1 MTFDIS
7 TIKNYDPVAYQAA
20 QELYMKQ
27 TGKTAQDF
35 ENRLLSLADNPMLN
49 EGDILNLI
57 NKELPPLENPVTQK
71 VQVNYSMLPSLGAMA
86 NAAITDTSNEQR
98 KMMSEMRIEANKALV
113 AKIEEEVSEMKTK
126 AWTQLILG
134 IASGAVS
141 IGAGIYQAKA
151 STSALNAGFSGE
163 KLGATNNII
172 QGTAGAMGGI
182 AKIIDSS
189 SQFAGTMIDAEITNL
204 HKEQEQIRQLRDR
217 LESLDASLKELIQKG
232 NQASEAIVQSSREMR
247 NRLLA

>member
-27 TGKTAQDF
+27 TGKTAEDF
-35 ENRLLSLADNPMLN
+35 ENRLLSLAENPMLN
-49 EGDILNLI
+49 EGDILNLL

-71 VQVNYSMLPSLGAMA
+71 VAVNYSMLPSLGAMA
-86 NAAITDTSNEQR
+86 NAVITDTSNEQR
-98 KMMSEMRIEANKALV
+98 KMMSDMRIEANKALV
-113 AKIEEEVSEMKTK
+113 AKIEEEVSEMRTK
-126 AWTQLILG
+126 AVTQFVLG
-134 IASGAVS
+134 LASGLVTIGSGLYQAGASGAALKS
-141 IGAGIYQAKA
+141 GLAGEQ
-151 STSALNAGFSGE
+151 L
-163 KLGATNNII
+163 ATTNSII
-172 QGTAGAMGGI
+172 QGTAGVMGGI
-182 AKIIDSS
+182 SKIVDSS
-189 SQFAGTMIDAEITNL
+189 SQFAGTMIDAEITVL

-232 NQASEAIVQSSREMR
+232 NQTSEAIVQSSREMR